1 MLEISN
7 LSHVVPGKNKEPLR
21 VLEQVSF
28 MAPGGH
34 VLAVIGPS
42 GSGKTTLLRILAG
55 VAEPEAGTA
64 TLRGRDLVKQPLYPN
79 QLGWVPAGDDS
90 LIDSL
95 TVRENLVS
103 AALLRGAGRTKDE
116 MISRVSHVLVTVGL
130 ENIATERTSSLAL
143 PQRRRLKLGMA
154 LVADPVIVLC
164 DDFTVGL
171 DVRSEREFEAL
182 LKLVASD
189 RPDRIVIHA
198 TDALANLGA
207 YDTVVVL
214 HEGYVAFHGPARAV
228 PHYFTVPTYDE
239 VYARLAK
246 RPAQRWG
253 DSWMKHRDAYYAAF
267 KLGGSNAEKLSP
279 AEEDPGDADRTILM
293 KQEDVDTQLETKK
306 RPGTEGD
313 IRPVIPLPGMVSQAR
328 HLLRRRWT
336 LLRRSPRE
344 WITHLLLLLGGPV
357 VAALLL
363 WPNKKLLQDVA
374 DGSKNA
380 DVVWPAAYT
389 VSMIVLI
396 QVLLVMFMAV
406 RLGSRE
412 IAARRALYERERIGG
427 VSAGAWLLGCLLFTL
442 PVILVQSFWMEVFL
456 DVCSGLA
463 GGLPGTGV
471 AKLLLPALSGAA
483 FTAIC
488 LGISANSS
496 SSERAHSFALTLL
509 CANVL
514 LSGALLGFHRTI
526 GHIVHPFVTAH
537 YGWSGIID
545 SMQRTP
551 FFKLIDEFVK
561 TWFAAPTLAITM
573 LGVHFL
579 VGVVLAYVGL
589 KRRN

>member
-1 MLEISN
+1 MLEISS

-55 VAEPEAGTA
+55 LAEPEAGSVA
-64 TLRGRDLVKQPLYPN
+64 FKSRDLIKQPLYAN
-79 QLGWVPAGDDS
+79 QLGWVPSGDES
-90 LIDSL
+90 LIDHL
-95 TVRENLVS
+95 TVRENFIS
-103 AALLRGAGRTKDE
+103 AAILRGAGRTKDE
-116 MISRVSHVLVTVGL
+116 MLSRVSHVLVTVGL
-130 ENIATERTSSLAL
+130 ENIATERTSALGLA
-143 PQRRRLKLGMA
+143 QRRRLKLGMA

-182 LKLVASD
+182 LKLVACD

-198 TDALANLGA
+198 TDALANLSS

-214 HEGYVAFHGPARAV
+214 HEGYVAFHGPARAI

-267 KLGGSNAEKLSP
+267 KLGGNAEVLSP
-279 AEEDPGDADRTILM
+279 AEEDPGDADRTIVM
-293 KQEDVDTQLETKK
+293 KQQGEDEEPEEKK
-306 RPGTEGD
+306 KPAAEAEVRP
-313 IRPVIPLPGMVSQAR
+313 IIPLPGMFSQAQ
-328 HLLRRRWT
+328 HLVKRRWT
-336 LLRRSPRE
+336 LLRRTPRE
-344 WITHLLLLLGGPV
+344 WISHAALLVGAPA

-363 WPNKKLLQDVA
+363 MPNLKLIKEMRA
-374 DGSKNA
+374 GAANA
-380 DVVWPAAYT
+380 EVVWPASYT

-396 QVLLVMFMAV
+396 QVLLVLFMAV
-406 RLGSRE
+406 RAGARE
-412 IAARRALYERERIGG
+412 IASRRALYERERIGG
-427 VSAGAWLLGCLLFTL
+427 VSPAAWLLGSLLFVL
-442 PVILVQSFWMEVFL
+442 PVILVQSFWMEMFIEIV
-456 DVCSGLA
+456 S
-463 GGLPGTGV
+463 GGLPGP
-471 AKLLLPALSGAA
+471 ALPRLLLPALSAAA
-483 FTAIC
+483 FTGIC

-496 SSERAHSFALTLL
+496 TAERAHSASLTLL
-509 CANVL
+509 CANVVL
-514 LSGALLGFHRTI
+514 CGALLGFPKAL
-526 GHIVHPFVTAH
+526 GHVVHPFITAH

-545 SMQRTP
+545 SLQGTAYFNP
-551 FFKLIDEFVK
+551 IDQFVR
-561 TWFAAPTLAITM
+561 TWFATPNLAMIM

-579 VGVVLAYVGL
+579 VGVVLAFVGL
-589 KRRN
+589 RRRG